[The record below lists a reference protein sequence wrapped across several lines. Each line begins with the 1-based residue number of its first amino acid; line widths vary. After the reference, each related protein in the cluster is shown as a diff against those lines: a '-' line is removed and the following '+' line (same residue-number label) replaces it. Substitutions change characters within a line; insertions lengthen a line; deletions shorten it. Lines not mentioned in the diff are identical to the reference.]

1 MVVIRDV
8 VGALIVLR
16 VVFVVGVDCLPH
28 TINFNL
34 NWNVN
39 VWNGQRC
46 IVMVTV
52 VTRRSTNRGMLSRFA
67 LTECFVLYLVCHSGR
82 SFLVSIWYR

>member
-39 VWNGQRC
+39 VWNG
-46 IVMVTV
+46 
-52 VTRRSTNRGMLSRFA
+52 
-67 LTECFVLYLVCHSGR
+67 
-82 SFLVSIWYR
+82 